1 MVNRLIVAA
10 AGSGKTTYLI
20 EQALKSNGQ
29 TLITTFTID
38 NESEIK
44 KRIIECYVAIKVIG
58 FIYYPS

>member
-1 MVNRLIVAA
+1 MANKLIVAA

-44 KRIIECYVAIKVIG
+44 
-58 FIYYPS
+58 

>member
-44 KRIIECYVAIKVIG
+44 KKNY
-58 FIYYPS
+58 